1 MEHYTHDGLTFEVT
15 DTGPTDGRPVIL
27 LHGFPEDRHCWDRL
41 AAHLDGAGYRVLAP
55 DQRGYS
61 PGAQPPGRRSYT
73 LNLLAGDVLALA
85 DAAGADRFDVVGHD
99 WGAVVAWQLAGSYPD
114 RIRSLTALSVP
125 HPGAFRE
132 AMVRSSKVL
141 HSWYMLFFQI
151 PEVPELILSAGR
163 GRRFAAQLEGSGLD
177 GATARRYADRA
188 ARPGALTGPINWYRA
203 LPFEIRN
210 QLGPIV
216 APTLFAWGDADGFVT
231 RTAAER
237 CDRHVSG
244 PYRFAALPGATH
256 WLPTGSADELR
267 PLLLEHLAGV
277 PA

>member
-1 MEHYTHDGLTFEVT
+1 
-15 DTGPTDGRPVIL
+15 
-27 LHGFPEDRHCWDRL
+27 
-41 AAHLDGAGYRVLAP
+41 
-55 DQRGYS
+55 
-61 PGAQPPGRRSYT
+61 
-73 LNLLAGDVLALA
+73 
-85 DAAGADRFDVVGHD
+85 
-99 WGAVVAWQLAGSYPD
+99 
-114 RIRSLTALSVP
+114 
-125 HPGAFRE
+125 
-132 AMVRSSKVL
+132 MV
-141 HSWYMLFFQI
+141 FFQI
-151 PEVPELILSAGR
+151 PKVPELILSAGG

-177 GATARRYADRA
+177 GATAQRYADRA
-188 ARPGALTGPINWYRA
+188 ARRGALTGPINWYRA

-237 CDRHVSG
+237 CDRHVTG

-267 PLLLEHLAGV
+267 PLLLEHLAGA